1 VGSVGI
7 CWDQLGRAG
16 ISWDN
21 AKPVQV
27 KSGQIRPGQV
37 RLGQVRS
44 QCGHACG
51 SLRTLAIILK
61 ICWGTLTLACGP
73 IGAHSEYARGTPV
86 DVLQRFG
93 IPGDHDTEKILGK
106 STWSPPGAGHS
117 LEFVELGVGAPPPC
131 WLFWKAQYMS
141 SCSVSLQPVRRRQ
154 TSEMSEIQRTC
165 TGGCSR
171 APNLRIF
178 WNSPKY
184 GEIIFL

>member
-1 VGSVGI
+1 MYARIAFLICSRAVG
-7 CWDQLGRAG
+7 
-16 ISWDN
+16 
-21 AKPVQV
+21 
-27 KSGQIRPGQV
+27 
-37 RLGQVRS
+37 RS
-44 QCGHACG
+44 
-51 SLRTLAIILK
+51 
-61 ICWGTLTLACGP
+61 CGP

-171 APNLRIF
+171 APNLRIL